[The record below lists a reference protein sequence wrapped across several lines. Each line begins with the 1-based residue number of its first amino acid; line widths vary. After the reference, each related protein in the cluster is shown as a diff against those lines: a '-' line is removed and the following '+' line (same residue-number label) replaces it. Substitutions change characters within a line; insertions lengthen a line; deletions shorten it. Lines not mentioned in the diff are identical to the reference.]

1 MSVFIRGAIQYLREG
16 VVAMDTFPAFWYHIY
31 MDLSELKNLISEF
44 KADAKKLSSAADFE
58 QLRQQYAGKRGKI
71 AQLFEAF
78 AKLGAE
84 EKKDF
89 GKKINELKNEIE
101 LEIVDLQEKF
111 LNKKAE

>member
-1 MSVFIRGAIQYLREG
+1 
-16 VVAMDTFPAFWYHIY
+16 

-111 LNKKAE
+111 LNKKAESPLDTFTKTLPGKKIEAGHLHIIT